1 MTNDEI
7 INTHRENSDYLNT
20 NAMKAPEDT
29 WEGAWGE
36 INDMLNQARAE
47 GYEEGAYND
56 FMELIQEYDLP
67 DDKLTE
73 DAKKL
78 RDSLKGFRDRLRA
91 EGYKE
96 GKEAG
101 KEEFMEWRKNIEK
114 QAQSDLFKELDALWD
129 FHETGTEDSEIFI
142 YLSDWKALKKSKGI
156 E

>member
-1 MTNDEI
+1 MTNEEI
-7 INTHRENSDYLNT
+7 ITKCKEEHFEIEGDYLPICET
-20 NAMKAPEDT
+20 CTKQ
-29 WEGAWGE
+29 
-36 INDMLNQARAE
+36 MLNQARAE